1 MREIVRRRAALELR
15 NGGRG
20 GGVTDTSTYLLFS
33 SYCYKCC
40 RGVGVGVTYTT
51 YLIICSVPTATIVQM
66 LLAFFTERISPRDC
80 GLPSKVLPVG
90 LHLQASQ
97 P

>member
-1 MREIVRRRAALELR
+1 M
-15 NGGRG
+15 GGEGGCNLHKIPIFCSVPTATNAVVCVCVCVG
-20 GGVTDTSTYLLFS
+20 GGGGL
-33 SYCYKCC
+33 
-40 RGVGVGVTYTT
+40 TYTT